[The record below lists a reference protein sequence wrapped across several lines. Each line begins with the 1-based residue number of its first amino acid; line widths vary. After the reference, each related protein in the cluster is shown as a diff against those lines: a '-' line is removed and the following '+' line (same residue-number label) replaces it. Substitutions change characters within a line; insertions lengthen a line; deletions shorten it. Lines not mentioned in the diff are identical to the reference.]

1 MSYILI
7 FLSTLFIAT
16 RKDVMYE
23 NITGVSTLPEYHLLV
38 VVYTIV
44 CAFYFAYQTYRH
56 FQYLNYYPK
65 YIPYLIVF
73 TTFIMCI
80 GAICPY
86 SNDQS
91 WLSQLH
97 VYASMISSLFFIVI
111 LQVYTHYLSI
121 QYPSIYIQTHWIFHC
136 GLQVLIILFIVSGHV
151 SGILEILY
159 VFFICLY
166 LFLIDQYRIKGE
178 SLQ

>member
-97 VYASMISSLFFIVI
+97 VYASMISSLFFYSISI
-111 LQVYTHYLSI
+111 HLHSNSLDFSLWFTSADYFIYSQWSCKWNPRNSLCLFYLSI
-121 QYPSIYIQTHWIFHC
+121 P
-136 GLQVLIILFIVSGHV
+136 
-151 SGILEILY
+151 
-159 VFFICLY
+159 
-166 LFLIDQYRIKGE
+166 FLN
-178 SLQ
+178 